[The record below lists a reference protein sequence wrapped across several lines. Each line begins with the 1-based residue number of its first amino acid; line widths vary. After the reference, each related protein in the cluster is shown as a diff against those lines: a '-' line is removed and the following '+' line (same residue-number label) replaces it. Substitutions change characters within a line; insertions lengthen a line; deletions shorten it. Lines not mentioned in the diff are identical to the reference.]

1 MYGSKGISQ
10 TGVVSKQKEILS
22 ADEFKKH
29 AIECL
34 NKVHQLSLKKLRH
47 QVFPTVTFELKGERV
62 LGRANYLANTI
73 ELNLEMLRH
82 NPHEIEDT
90 IIHEYCHLLDKK
102 VFDGW
107 GHSATWKKLMKELGG
122 NPFAK
127 ANDIDTSYA
136 VKKPEQLRKHYVY
149 NCGCSEHYFTE
160 KKHNQARK
168 KGVYY
173 NCLKCKTRLFFKKA
187 VMA

>member
-1 MYGSKGISQ
+1 MYGSKSISQ
-10 TGVVSKQKEILS
+10 TGIKTRESKVLS
-22 ADEFKKH
+22 VDEFKEK
-29 AIECL
+29 AVEYL

-47 QVFPTVTFELKGERV
+47 QVFPTVTFDLKGTGI
-62 LGRANYLANTI
+62 LGRANYAANTI
-73 ELNLEMLRH
+73 ELNTEILRH

-90 IIHEYCHLLDKK
+90 VIHEYCHLLDKK

-122 NPFAK
+122 NPLAK
-127 ANDIDTSYA
+127 TSDIDTSYV

-149 NCGCSEHYFTE
+149 NCNCMEHFFTE
-160 KKHNQARK
+160 AMHNKIKRT
-168 KGVYY
+168 GTYY
-173 NCLKCKTRLFFKKA
+173 NCKKCKSRLFFKKI